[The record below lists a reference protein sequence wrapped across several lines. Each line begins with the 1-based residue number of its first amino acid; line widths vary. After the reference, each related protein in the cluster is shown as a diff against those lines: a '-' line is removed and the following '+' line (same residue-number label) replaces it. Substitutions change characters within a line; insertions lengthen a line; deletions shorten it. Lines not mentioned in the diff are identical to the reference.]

1 MGKVTLLD
9 GATGTQLWAKAEENG
24 FRKDPV
30 WKYNIEHPE
39 IVLEVEKAY
48 VAAGSQIITTNTFSV
63 NGPALE
69 KSSSYG
75 VSEVVGAAM
84 KIAKEAVSGTDT
96 KVALDMGPLMEFME
110 PYGDLEED
118 EVREIYR
125 EICEAA
131 FSAEAGSPDVII
143 LETFIDLGML
153 AVAAEEAVKFGVPVM
168 CSMSF
173 EKIGKTIMGNS
184 VKDMIEALTPL
195 GVAAVG
201 ANCSLGPAMLLPVIR
216 EFSEK
221 SSLPVFFKPNAGLP
235 VVGADGKETS
245 VFDAD
250 AFVKEIAPALPLVAY
265 VGSCCGSSPEYIRKL
280 KEAIS

>member
-1 MGKVTLLD
+1 MV
-9 GATGTQLWAKAEENG
+9 
-24 FRKDPV
+24 PV
-30 WKYNIEHPE
+30 WRYNIEHPE
-39 IVLEVEKAY
+39 LVTELAKDYAEAGAKIILANTFGANRIAVKRTNYSVSQVVTEGVKLAKAAIAGADAKLAL
-48 VAAGSQIITTNTFSV
+48 AAG
-63 NGPALE
+63 
-69 KSSSYG
+69 
-75 VSEVVGAAM
+75 
-84 KIAKEAVSGTDT
+84 
-96 KVALDMGPLMEFME
+96 PLTEFME

-184 VKDMIEALTPL
+184 VQDMIDSLTPL

-221 SSLPVFFKPNAGLP
+221 TSLPVFFKPNAGLP

-250 AFVKEIAPALPLVAY
+250 AFVKEIAPALSLVSFA
-265 VGSCCGSSPEYIRKL
+265 GACCGSSPEYIRKL
-280 KEAIS
+280 KAAIN